1 MTSSLFT
8 IAIVFAIVFIFIL
21 LFRLFHKK
29 GKHSKI
35 AMQKELVADIITRNK
50 LEITEKETINNY
62 LLAIDKINFMLLYI
76 NLSDS
81 NGEAVLIDLWQIKTV
96 KVSTED
102 NSVYEQKKGKSVLV
116 DKRVS
121 KLQIQVTLI
130 NDQPIADLVLYEYK
144 DALEDFIY
152 IKKRADYWCH
162 LIGKAVEELRYASGQ
177 QSKYA

>member
-35 AMQKELVADIITRNK
+35 TMQKELVADIISKNK
-50 LEITEKETINNY
+50 LEITEKEAINNY
-62 LLAIDKINFMLLYI
+62 LLAIDKTNFMLLHI
-76 NLSDS
+76 NLSDP
-81 NGEAVLIDLWQIKTV
+81 NEAAVLIDLWRIKTV

-130 NDQPIADLVLYEYK
+130 EDQPPADLVLYEYK
-144 DALEDFIY
+144 DAIEDFIY

-162 LIGKAVEELRYASGQ
+162 LISKAVEELRYASGQ
-177 QSKYA
+177 SQYA